1 MTPTINHANSG
12 DNSRPN
18 THTLRKHM
26 RRIDRLHFVGIGGSG
41 MNGIAEVMINLGYT
55 VTGSDMK
62 VSANTQRLIDL
73 GAEVFIGHSSDNV
86 KAADVVVRSTAI
98 ADDNPEIIAAHANH
112 TPIVS
117 RAEMLAEI
125 MRYRFGIAVS
135 GTHGKTTTTSILSS
149 LLGDAGL
156 DPTFVIGGILNR
168 AGTSAS
174 LGQSEY
180 LIAEADE
187 SDASF
192 LHLTPMIT
200 IVSNIDADHLETYG
214 GDFKVYRKTFIEFLQ
229 RMPFYG
235 LAVVCLDDPEV
246 KKILSDIGRPVL
258 TYGSTP
264 DCDIY
269 AENIRAEGLCMHFD
283 AVIKDKAGNSER
295 YPFTLNMPGRHN
307 VLNAL
312 SCIAVAHE
320 IGVEMADIQRG
331 ISNFS
336 GVGRRFTAKGHLHK
350 DGTDIPVFED
360 YGHHPREL
368 AAVLDAAKA
377 AFPDKDIMGVF
388 QPHRFSRTRD
398 LFDDFAEVLAK
409 FDKLVLTRVF
419 AAGEDHIPDA
429 DGRALSRAIRAR
441 GQAEPVFVKA
451 LADVGP
457 QVRAIAC
464 ENDVI
469 LVMGAG
475 SIGQVAGELTQ
486 LTDTNKKTDNNA

>member
-1 MTPTINHANSG
+1 MPMKPTNLPTNS
-12 DNSRPN
+12 PEK
-18 THTLRKHM
+18 TQRKHM
-26 RRIDRLHFVGIGGSG
+26 RRIERLHFIGIGGSG
-41 MNGIAEVMINLGYT
+41 MNGIAEVMMNLGYT
-55 VTGSDMK
+55 VTGSDMQA
-62 VSANTQRLIDL
+62 SATTQRLESR
-73 GAEVFIGHSSDNV
+73 GARIFIGHCSEHV
-86 KAADVVVRSTAI
+86 KDADVVVRSTAI
-98 ADDNPEIIAAHANH
+98 TDDNSEILAAHANH

-168 AGTSAS
+168 AGTSAQ

-246 KKILSDIGRPVL
+246 RKILGDIGRPVL

-269 AENIRAEGLCMHFD
+269 AENICADGLAMHFD
-283 AVIKDKAGNSER
+283 AVIRNKAGNSER
-295 YPFTLNMPGRHN
+295 YPFVLHMPGRHN

-312 SCIAVAHE
+312 SCIAVARE

-336 GVGRRFTAKGHLHK
+336 GVGRRFTAKGHLQK
-350 DGTDIPVFED
+350 NDADIPVFED

-368 AAVLDAAKA
+368 AAVLEAAKS
-377 AFPDKDIMGVF
+377 AFPDKDILGVF

-419 AAGEDHIPDA
+419 AAGEAHIPDA
-429 DGRALSRAIRAR
+429 DGRALARAIRAR
-441 GQAEPVFVKA
+441 GQVEPVFVKD
-451 LADVGP
+451 LADVSQ
-457 QVRAIAC
+457 QVRAIVT
-464 ENDVI
+464 EQDVI

-475 SIGQVAGELTQ
+475 SIGSVASELTQ
-486 LTDTNKKTDNNA
+486 TSQPDNLAEKKA